1 MADARPDGGAPGA
14 AAWEAAAPGLLPEA
28 VVEAYRCMVRARHL
42 ERTGWDLVRQNRV
55 HFAIAS
61 PGHEGVAAGYA
72 LAMDPARDYLAPHY
86 RDVAALLYL
95 GMPPLRPLS
104 TLYGRSTGVSRGR
117 QPYGYWGWAAQR
129 VLTASGPQ
137 PNHLTQGVG
146 VALGS
151 KFLGDGAVT
160 WVTFGDGGASR
171 GEFHEGLNFAAIHRC
186 PVVFL
191 CENNGYTQSVPLAQ
205 QSALPD
211 IARRADAYGIP
222 GVTVDGMDALA
233 VYRAARTARHRAA
246 AGEGPTL
253 LEAKTYR
260 YLPNT
265 SNDDDR
271 RYRDRAEVQAWLA
284 RDPVPGLARRLVE
297 LGALTEAEVARI
309 DADAAAEIA
318 AAAREAEA
326 APPPDPAEAFQHSYG
341 EPTASP
347 RAGG

>member
-1 MADARPDGGAPGA
+1 MADAGLDGGASA
-14 AAWEAAAPGLLPEA
+14 AAWAAVAPDLAPEA
-28 VVEAYRCMVRARHL
+28 VVEAYRCMVRTRHL

-72 LAMDPARDYLAPHY
+72 LAMDRARDYLAPHY

-104 TLYGRSTGVSRGR
+104 TLYGRSTAVSRGR

-191 CENNGYTQSVPLAQ
+191 CENNGYTQSVPLPR

-211 IARRADAYGIP
+211 IATRADGYGIP
-222 GVTVDGMDALA
+222 GVIVDGMDTLA
-233 VYRAARTARHRAA
+233 VYRAARAARRRAA

-265 SNDDDR
+265 SNDDDT
-271 RYRDRAEVQAWLA
+271 RYRDRAEVEAWRA
-284 RDPVPGLARRLVE
+284 RDPIPQLGRRLVE
-297 LGALTEAEVARI
+297 LGALTEADLVHL
-309 DADAAAEIA
+309 DAEAAAEIA
-318 AAAREAEA
+318 AAAAAAAA
-326 APPPDPAEAFQHSYG
+326 APPPDPAEAWAHSYAVPPAPSG
-341 EPTASP
+341 AV
-347 RAGG
+347 G